1 MRQQASPGATGSTE
15 SRTNGERRDA
25 GSTLTEILI
34 SIGLLAT
41 IVIALATAVQAMLT
55 SSSTIFEAAQIET
68 VLLNAGDQVDRSPQQ
83 CNYDTVV
90 QSAALA
96 EGWPAEAVTVTVEIL
111 AANTGD
117 ESVDWVL
124 QDCTGTVEAFDVQRL
139 TIRAEH
145 PHEQISRTLTV
156 VKSDVG

>member
-1 MRQQASPGATGSTE
+1 MQQNPILDEAATAELAPGALQ
-15 SRTNGERRDA
+15 RDA

-68 VLLNAGDQVDRSPQQ
+68 VLLNAGDQIDRAPQQ

-90 QSAALA
+90 QAAALA
-96 EGWPAEAVTVTVEIL
+96 EGWPSDAVTVNVEIL
-111 AANTGD
+111 VSNTGD
-117 ESVDWVL
+117 ESVDWVA
-124 QDCTGTVEAFDVQRL
+124 QDCTSTVEAFDVQRL

-145 PHEQISRTLTV
+145 PTEQISRVLTV
-156 VKSDVG
+156 VKSNVA